1 MKTNLKKKLILLFLI
16 VGLVPLLSAF
26 IASIK
31 IRSKSIMDQSINSM
45 TDVAKLKKG
54 EIKNELET
62 IVRELKLLN
71 KLVENGTNIEEG
83 NILNEVHRGIKSIL
97 IVEGNKVIYSSD
109 DSLNKLVKKESYF
122 SKGNLY
128 LKLKIDSKKSII
140 GKIDLSIFNKLIE
153 NRIGLGKSG
162 GIYILDSGYNLQLTT
177 YDNIK
182 IGSNHKDYLDKT
194 TGDVLRVS
202 KEVDVEGLKLLLV
215 LEKSL
220 VEVNEPIK
228 KMLYLSLA
236 VTLICSILILLMGY
250 YIANSFTKP
259 IINFISKFEKATKGH
274 LDTRVVVDRKDELGI
289 LAINFN
295 SFMEVIESIFS
306 KVDKLAKRVEDSSKS
321 LETDITTIVEDKNEG
336 IPKLKNSI
344 EVCLTNISSQSASLE
359 ESLASLESISQ
370 NSNLLSKLFE
380 ENKKDINTTS
390 TLINNSKIHM
400 GSLTNNMSGIRES
413 LIDVNSNINL
423 LINLLNGI
431 EGILS
436 GIYNISAKTN
446 LLSLNAAIESARAG
460 KEGKGFSV
468 VAEEIRKLSLDT
480 NKETKKI
487 EDLIDKIKEMV
498 KGVTISN
505 TTMEKWVVEGSSY
518 VCKVEDNIKDIYES
532 NKKNLDKLNNLT
544 TTIEDQKQS
553 TKEVTDA
560 ISLITNDS
568 IEIESNILET
578 EKINNNIKNSLVENL
593 SKSRKLLSRSKN
605 LEELLKSFKK

>member
-97 IVEGNKVIYSSD
+97 IFEGDKVIYSSD

-128 LKLKIDSKKSII
+128 LKLKIDNKKSIV
-140 GKIDLSIFNKLIE
+140 GKIDLSIFNKLIK
-153 NRIGLGKSG
+153 NRIGLGQSG

-177 YDNIK
+177 YENIEL
-182 IGSNHKDYLDKT
+182 GSSHKDYFNKT
-194 TGDVLRVS
+194 TNDFLRVS
-202 KEVDVEGLKLLLV
+202 KEIDVEGLKLLLV

-295 SFMEVIESIFS
+295 SFMEVIEDIFS
-306 KVDKLAKRVEDSSKS
+306 RVDKLAKRVEDSSKS
-321 LETDITTIVEDKNEG
+321 LETDITTIVEDKTEG

-370 NSNLLSKLFE
+370 NSDLLSKLFE

-390 TLINNSKIHM
+390 TLINNSKNHM
-400 GSLTNNMSGIRES
+400 DSLTNNMSGIRES

-431 EGILS
+431 EGILN

-518 VCKVEDNIKDIYES
+518 VNKVEDNIKDIYES

-544 TTIEDQKQS
+544 TTIEDQKES

-560 ISLITNDS
+560 ISLITKDS